1 MEQISIFD
9 FTAKEKLKIDKP
21 IRLIELFAG
30 YGSQALALRY
40 LGIPFENWKISEWAI
55 KSIQAYKDLH
65 STSDSTD
72 YSADKTIEEIRTWL
86 CGRISADYNAP
97 LTSEQIKRR
106 SEKELRTIY
115 NNMQAT
121 NNIGSI
127 TNITG
132 NDLQIED
139 TDKYCYVTTY
149 SFPCFTADSLVLT
162 DKGYKPINEIKIG
175 DMVLTCDN
183 TYQRVNK
190 TFDNGIKPILKIK
203 AMAVDEIKCT
213 NNHRFYVRTMSRVG
227 HNQHRVF
234 SNPYWKTACTLTGKD
249 YLGIAINQKSIIPTW
264 NGVDFEWSDGR
275 KTRHKNQLQGL
286 FEFADF
292 WWVIG
297 RYMGDGWHRAQGG
310 VIICCA
316 HDELDEVTQRI
327 DKLFNYNVTKDR
339 TVYKIHIP
347 IKELSA
353 FVAQFGNGAMNKHLT
368 NTIFDLPTNLLKAFL
383 NGYMSA
389 DGCFVNGLNKATSI
403 SRELIYGIAQCVAKV
418 YRTPYRVYCTNRL
431 KKCIIEGRVVNQH
444 NSYELVWKNHICKQ
458 DKAFFENGFIWF
470 PISKISEDMA
480 QNVYDIE
487 VEKNH
492 SFTVQNTIVHNCQD
506 LSSAGKG
513 AGMGKGSGTRSGL
526 LWEVERLLKETK
538 ELPQVLLMENVP
550 EVIGS
555 KNIKHFA
562 KWVDFLDK
570 LGYHSKWDLLNAK
583 DFGIAQNRNR
593 CFMVSFLGDYFYT
606 MPSGLELKNVL
617 KHFLDKE
624 VDESYYLKDETI
636 RSLNLHKERHE
647 AQGNGFGWK
656 PSNGGGVAHTIK
668 TEGGYRPQSNFI
680 VEQSSDECSV
690 RENRGGGRNN
700 P

>member
-1 MEQISIFD
+1 
-9 FTAKEKLKIDKP
+9 
-21 IRLIELFAG
+21 
-30 YGSQALALRY
+30 
-40 LGIPFENWKISEWAI
+40 
-55 KSIQAYKDLH
+55 
-65 STSDSTD
+65 
-72 YSADKTIEEIRTWL
+72 
-86 CGRISADYNAP
+86 
-97 LTSEQIKRR
+97 
-106 SEKELRTIY
+106 
-115 NNMQAT
+115 
-121 NNIGSI
+121 
-127 TNITG
+127 
-132 NDLQIED
+132 
-139 TDKYCYVTTY
+139 
-149 SFPCFTADSLVLT
+149 
-162 DKGYKPINEIKIG
+162 
-175 DMVLTCDN
+175 
-183 TYQRVNK
+183 
-190 TFDNGIKPILKIK
+190 
-203 AMAVDEIKCT
+203 
-213 NNHRFYVRTMSRVG
+213 
-227 HNQHRVF
+227 
-234 SNPYWKTACTLTGKD
+234 
-249 YLGIAINQKSIIPTW
+249 
-264 NGVDFEWSDGR
+264 
-275 KTRHKNQLQGL
+275 
-286 FEFADF
+286 
-292 WWVIG
+292 
-297 RYMGDGWHRAQGG
+297 
-310 VIICCA
+310 
-316 HDELDEVTQRI
+316 
-327 DKLFNYNVTKDR
+327 
-339 TVYKIHIP
+339 
-347 IKELSA
+347 
-353 FVAQFGNGAMNKHLT
+353 
-368 NTIFDLPTNLLKAFL
+368 
-383 NGYMSA
+383 
-389 DGCFVNGLNKATSI
+389 
-403 SRELIYGIAQCVAKV
+403 
-418 YRTPYRVYCTNRL
+418 
-431 KKCIIEGRVVNQH
+431 
-444 NSYELVWKNHICKQ
+444 
-458 DKAFFENGFIWF
+458 
-470 PISKISEDMA
+470 MA